1 MAGPPRD
8 TGRSR
13 TRHAGES
20 HGPMHTDV
28 RLGSIG
34 GVEIGLN
41 WTWLIVVGLITW
53 SLAAEVFPVTNRG
66 LDSEAYIAMALAA
79 TLLYFASLL
88 LHELAHA
95 LQARREGMEV
105 SGITLWAFGG
115 VARFNGTFPSAAA
128 EFRVAFAG
136 PLVTLLLSVAFLTA
150 ATLLS
155 LPAAV
160 DAVISWLGRMNLLLF
175 AFNMLPALP
184 LDGGRVLHAILWKAR
199 GSLAWATRVAARI
212 GVLFGG
218 LMIALGAAIA
228 LEVDF
233 VSGVWLSLIGW
244 FVMAAAQAES
254 STMAAREALS
264 GLHVSDAMVRHPVT
278 VHADQ
283 TLRDVIDHVFSHSR
297 HAAYPVTENGDALGI
312 LSSRSVTSLSPD
324 SWTRVRVRDRM
335 IPADKALTLADGDD
349 LADAAAALAQTS
361 PQRAL
366 VLHAAKLTGLLS
378 ITDVQRLFE
387 LRRREGR
394 RQ

>member
-1 MAGPPRD
+1 
-8 TGRSR
+8 
-13 TRHAGES
+13 
-20 HGPMHTDV
+20 MHTDV

-136 PLVTLLLSVAFLTA
+136 PLVTLVLSVAFLTA